1 MLLTLPT
8 MPTTIFDALRKSHRE
23 VEELFGDV
31 QNAIHTG
38 QIELAKT
45 LFQVVSVKLI
55 SGMRAE
61 HSVVYP
67 RFAHDAHLV
76 DEVADALKEHDGIE
90 RMVNMLRI
98 GQLDEHDWCAAVAQ
112 LGQLVADHT
121 DCEEYSLFPMAR
133 LSLSN
138 EMIEQ
143 IGTEYL
149 EHVRMVSPISGA
161 SITWELPIPEAPPQV
176 IVRFKAA

>member
-1 MLLTLPT
+1 

-31 QNAIHTG
+31 QNAINTG
-38 QIELAKT
+38 QIELAKM
-45 LFQVVSVKLI
+45 LFQLVSVKLV

-67 RFAHDAHLV
+67 RFAHEAHLV
-76 DEVADALKEHDGIE
+76 DEVAEALREHGGIE
-90 RMVNMLRI
+90 RMINMLRI
-98 GQLDEHDWCAAVAQ
+98 GQLEETEWCTAVSQ

-121 DCEEYSLFPMAR
+121 DCEEYALFPMAR

-138 EMIEQ
+138 ELVEQ

-149 EHVRMVSPISGA
+149 EHVRMVSPIAGA
-161 SITWELPIPEAPPQV
+161 SITWELPAPEAPQQV
-176 IVRFKAA
+176 IVRFKSA

>member
-1 MLLTLPT
+1 MS
-8 MPTTIFDALRKSHRE
+8 TTIFDALRKSHRE

-38 QIELAKT
+38 QVELAKM
-45 LFQVVSVKLI
+45 LFQLVSVKLV

-67 RFAHDAHLV
+67 RFAHDANLV
-76 DEVADALKEHDGIE
+76 DEVADALREHAGIE
-90 RMVNMLRI
+90 RMINMLRI
-98 GQLDEHDWCAAVAQ
+98 GQLDEAEWCAAVSQ

-121 DCEEYSLFPMAR
+121 DCEEYALFPMAR
-133 LSLSN
+133 LSLSS
-138 EMIEQ
+138 EMVEQ
-143 IGTEYL
+143 IGAEYL
-149 EHVRMVSPISGA
+149 EHVRMVSPIAGA
-161 SITWELPIPEAPPQV
+161 SITWELPAPEAPQQV